1 MSPSDKEV
9 NQAEILEAM
18 EQAKKDG
25 KGAVSL
31 DGRLI
36 DIASIRQAE
45 VLVEKAKLIKGDS
58 SLANAK
64 LLDFEKPLLDIQ
76 AKMEELRHLKDSSDN
91 IANEL

>member
-1 MSPSDKEV
+1 MSPSEKEV
-9 NQAEILEAM
+9 NQAKRILEAM

-45 VLVEKAKLIKGDS
+45 VLVEKAKLIKG
-58 SLANAK
+58 K
-64 LLDFEKPLLDIQ
+64 
-76 AKMEELRHLKDSSDN
+76 
-91 IANEL
+91 